1 MQTAMA
7 FDMMRSAARKAPVPD
22 TNPARV
28 LTKAALRAADILEI
42 PQRTLAEIIGVS
54 ASTVSRAANG
64 GAPIDA
70 ASKAGELA
78 KLWVRVFRSLDAIV
92 GSNDVAARAWLNGA
106 NAAFGGDKPID
117 RVRSAEGLIHVLHYL
132 DTARGRP

>member
-7 FDMMRSAARKAPVPD
+7 FDMMRSAARKPPAPD

-54 ASTVSRAANG
+54 ASTISRAAHG
-64 GAPIDA
+64 GTPVDPD
-70 ASKAGELA
+70 SKAGELT

-92 GSNDVAARAWLNGA
+92 GSNDVAARAWLNSA
-106 NAAFGGDKPID
+106 NAAFGGKKPVE
-117 RVRSAEGLIHVLHYL
+117 RLRSAEGLIHVLHYL
-132 DTARGRP
+132 DSARARL